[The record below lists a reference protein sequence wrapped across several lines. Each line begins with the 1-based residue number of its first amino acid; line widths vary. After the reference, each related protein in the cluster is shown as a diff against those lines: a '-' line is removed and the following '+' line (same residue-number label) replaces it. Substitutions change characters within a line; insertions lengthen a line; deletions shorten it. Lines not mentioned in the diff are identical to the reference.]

1 MGAVTGLD
9 SVKAQR
15 VMMGPI
21 YYLIF
26 PDQASIEELT
36 GEIVTMGPGIILWVS
51 ILTETARLRRRWRQL
66 CPPFWQKKTGEV
78 WCISRER
85 LPREKNFLFPFT
97 AAFFFVGIF
106 PGLSVSHGDGAY
118 HLL

>member
-15 VMMGPI
+15 VMMGSI

-36 GEIVTMGPGIILWVS
+36 RGNRDKWDLE
-51 ILTETARLRRRWRQL
+51 
-66 CPPFWQKKTGEV
+66 
-78 WCISRER
+78 
-85 LPREKNFLFPFT
+85 LFY
-97 AAFFFVGIF
+97 GYR
-106 PGLSVSHGDGAY
+106 S
-118 HLL
+118 